1 MGIFKRKGA
10 SAPGPAVGPSWVA
23 WPTIAWGG
31 LQKVVGESFRQHEL
45 QQITQLQPGVGP
57 TNRLVMAQ
65 IVREPNNEHDKPAVK
80 LVVGGVHVG
89 YLRRD
94 EARSA
99 HGLIDSLAARG
110 LPATCRAEIIG
121 GTPGKPSLGI
131 TLHAQ
136 TWVPFVE
143 GTPFLD
149 GSRVSSV
156 SVTKE
161 EKHQEALER
170 VLSATG
176 GQHVVATLGSAP
188 DNSIG
193 VLIGPDLVG
202 QLTKKMTERHT
213 ATLWAAYEAGFT
225 CTCFAFLERDAK
237 NIIQVKLMLLKLP
250 D

>member
-10 SAPGPAVGPSWVA
+10 STPGPMGGASWLA

-31 LQKVVGESFRQHEL
+31 LQEVVGESYRQHEL
-45 QQITQLQPGVGP
+45 QQIAQVRPGVGP

-65 IVREPNNEHDKPAVK
+65 IVREPNNEHDKNAVK
-80 LVVGGVHVG
+80 VLVGGVRVG
-89 YLRRD
+89 YLPRD

-99 HGLIDSLAARG
+99 HGLIDSLTARG

-170 VLSATG
+170 VLGATG

-193 VLIGPDLVG
+193 VFIGPDLIG
-202 QLTKKMTERHT
+202 QLTKTMTERHT